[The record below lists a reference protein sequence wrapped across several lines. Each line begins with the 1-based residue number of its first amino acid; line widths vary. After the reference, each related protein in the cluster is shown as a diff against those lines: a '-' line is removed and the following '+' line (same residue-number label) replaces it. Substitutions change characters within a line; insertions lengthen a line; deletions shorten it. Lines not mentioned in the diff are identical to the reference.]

1 MRKSN
6 LFTLFILGLM
16 VVLVLTISFFRERQ
30 GTQVAL
36 SEEEQIEQKQEPD
49 KDKEPEDEKEPE
61 NNNEQTKEE
70 QEESDQEETQTIIP
84 ASFENTLFIG
94 DSRTVGIMEYAKL
107 EEPDFFCDTGMSVF
121 NIEKARTSVPNVGKV
136 TLEELLSNRQYD
148 KIYIMLGI
156 NEIGYNLEKI
166 VSQYQNLLTYISNM
180 QPQAIIFVQ
189 ANLHVSKSVDDKN
202 SYTNNASLNRLN
214 EELSRFEN
222 KKTIYFIDANPLFD
236 DENGNLDS
244 DKTDDGAHLYARLY
258 PEWGEWIREE
268 TARVCKEEMP

>member
-70 QEESDQEETQTIIP
+70 QEGSDQEETQTIIP
-84 ASFENTLFIG
+84 ASLENTLFIG

-156 NEIGYNLEKI
+156 NEIGYKLEKI

>member
-70 QEESDQEETQTIIP
+70 QEGSDQEETQTIIP